1 LRLAKYVC
9 VGVLGVLA
17 LTLVALFAIHRDDAI
32 ESETLIDGSPQHV
45 WRVLTATDDYPRW
58 NPEITQLRGELREG
72 NVIEIVVGSGRD
84 AMVFNPTILTVHQIQ
99 ELKWKGHVWVPGIF
113 DGEHR
118 FVLEAAG
125 GKTRF
130 VQSEA
135 FTGLLAGRLTQGVL
149 SSTLTSMRAMNNAL
163 KQRVEHTPE

>member
-1 LRLAKYVC
+1 MRLAKFIC
-9 VGVLGVLA
+9 VGVLSVLA
-17 LTLVALFAIHRDDAI
+17 LGLVALFVINRDDAI
-32 ESETLIDGSPQHV
+32 ETETLINGSPQHV
-45 WRVLTATDDYPRW
+45 WRILTATDEYPRW

-84 AMVFNPTILTVHQIQ
+84 AMVFNPTILTVRPTQ
-99 ELKWKGHVWVPGIF
+99 ELKWKGHVWIPGIF

-125 GKTRF
+125 SQTRF
-130 VQSEA
+130 VQSET

-149 SSTLTSMRAMNNAL
+149 SSTLTSMQAMNNAL
-163 KQRVEHTPE
+163 KQRVERTPN